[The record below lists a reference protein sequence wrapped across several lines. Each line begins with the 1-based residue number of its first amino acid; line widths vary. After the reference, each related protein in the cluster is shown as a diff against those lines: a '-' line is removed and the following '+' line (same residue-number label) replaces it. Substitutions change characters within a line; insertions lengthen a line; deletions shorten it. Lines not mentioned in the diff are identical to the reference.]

1 MTSVPTPIPSRTQ
14 YVLDAIKHRILTGQ
28 LTPGQALV
36 ETELAAQF
44 GVSKTPVRGGAE
56 DPRRHRPGRDEPVQ
70 GRHGAHGGR
79 GHGARGVRRAAAA
92 RTRGPAPGRRPRRPL
107 DAARSALTRADTA
120 TDTAER
126 SSPTGT
132 STAPSTCR
140 AATRCSAGCW
150 TRSATR
156 PPSSPPS
163 PGRPTPPGSGE
174 AAEHRE
180 ILRLAL
186 EGDADGA
193 ANALHAHIASFVRR
207 AFPEPSPRKVRHEQR
222 DVREATGG
230 PGRRGGHPGDP
241 FAADGSVDTGTHRAL
256 LRRLLDGGITTLT
269 PNGNTGEFYA
279 LTPEERRLVTELTV
293 EEAGDRATLLVGVGH
308 DLPTAIASAR
318 HARDLG
324 AAMVMVH
331 QPVHPYVSAAGW
343 VDYHRAIAEAV
354 PELGVVPYLRNAQ
367 LPGARLAELAD
378 HCPNVVGVKYAVP
391 DAARFAA
398 FARDA
403 GLDRFVWVAGL
414 AEPYAPPTS
423 PPGPPASPPDS

>member
-1 MTSVPTPIPSRTQ
+1 MSSVTFERQ
-14 YVLDAIKHRILTGQ
+14 
-28 LTPGQALV
+28 
-36 ETELAAQF
+36 
-44 GVSKTPVRGGAE
+44 
-56 DPRRHRPGRDEPVQ
+56 
-70 GRHGAHGGR
+70 
-79 GHGARGVRRAAAA
+79 RAA
-92 RTRGPAPGRRPRRPL
+92 L
-107 DAARSALTRADTA
+107 
-120 TDTAER
+120 
-126 SSPTGT
+126 
-132 STAPSTCR
+132 
-140 AATRCSAGCW
+140 AGVVAIPV
-150 TRSATR
+150 T
-156 PPSSPPS
+156 
-163 PGRPTPPGSGE
+163 
-174 AAEHRE
+174 
-180 ILRLAL
+180 
-186 EGDADGA
+186 
-193 ANALHAHIASFVRR
+193 
-207 AFPEPSPRKVRHEQR
+207 
-222 DVREATGG
+222 
-230 PGRRGGHPGDP
+230 P

-414 AEPYAPPTS
+414 AEPYAPSYFSAGATGFTS
-423 PPGPPASPPDS
+423 GLVNVAPAVSLNMIEALRSGDYPAAMKVWEQIRRFEELRAAHGNANNVTVVKEALAALGLCRRDVRPPSRPLPEDERAEVAAITAGWSL